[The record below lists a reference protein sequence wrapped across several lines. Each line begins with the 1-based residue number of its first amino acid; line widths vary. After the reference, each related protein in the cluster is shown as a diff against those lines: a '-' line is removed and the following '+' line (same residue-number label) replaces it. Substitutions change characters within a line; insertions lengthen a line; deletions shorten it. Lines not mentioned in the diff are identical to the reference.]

1 MTDKSY
7 KGEIKAR
14 IVEVRFSMSGMV
26 SSVSKRSGDSVSKG
40 NILASLDKKLL
51 QQQLDSEL
59 LDYEKVRADF
69 EAYGLKAG
77 EPTDDMGRFLKK
89 QKQASLDLS
98 VKSVELAKAR
108 LDQVNL
114 FSPVTGVV
122 VDDSNIVAG
131 VFVSPA
137 SSPFKILDSSSFYF
151 EFEIDQEDLA
161 KFKEPVDM
169 EISLPGVEE
178 KYLGKTQTILLYC
191 GKKAGKFN
199 VAVTLEKMDGLMM
212 GMVGNASLRT

>member
-1 MTDKSY
+1 MADTY
-7 KGEIKAR
+7 QGEVKAK

-26 SSVSKRSGDSVSKG
+26 SYVSKKTGDIVSKG

-51 QQQLDSEL
+51 QQELDSEL

-69 EAYGLKAG
+69 EAYGIKTG
-77 EPTDDMGRFLKK
+77 EPTDDMSRFLKK

-98 VKSVELAKAR
+98 VKSVEVAKAR

-114 FSPVTGVV
+114 FSPVSGVI

-131 VFVSPA
+131 VYVSPA
-137 SSPFKILDSSSFYF
+137 SSPFIILDTSSFYF
-151 EFEIDQEDLA
+151 DFEIDQTDLL

-178 KYLGKTQTILLYC
+178 KYLGKTKAILPYS
-191 GKKAGKFN
+191 GKKAGKFS
-199 VAVTLEKMDGLMM
+199 VVMSLEKTDGLMV
-212 GMVGNASLRT
+212 GMVGNASLRV

>member
-1 MTDKSY
+1 MTDKIY
-7 KGEIKAR
+7 KGEIKAK
-14 IVEVRFSMSGMV
+14 IIEVRFAASGLV
-26 SSVSKRSGDSVSKG
+26 SSVSKRMGDVVSKG
-40 NILASLDKKLL
+40 NILASLDKKIL

-69 EAYGLKAG
+69 EAYGLKTG
-77 EPTDDMGRFLKK
+77 EPSDDMGRFLKK

-114 FSPVTGVV
+114 FSPVSGVI
-122 VDDSNIVAG
+122 VDDSNIVSG
-131 VFVSPA
+131 VYVSPA
-137 SSPFKILDSSSFYF
+137 SSPFIILDTSSFCF

-161 KFKEPVDM
+161 KFKEPIDM
-169 EISLPGVEE
+169 EISLAPFEE
-178 KYLGKTQTILLYC
+178 KFLGKTKPIIPYS

-199 VAVTLEKMDGLMM
+199 VVVSLEKMDGLMM
-212 GMVGNASLRT
+212 GMLGEAKLV